1 MGVCF
6 GLDTNDTLG
15 HLVGDQMLL
24 EIGRR
29 LKQNLRDS
37 DVLARFGG
45 DEFVVMLEDMGDR
58 ENISFV
64 VERILHSFNRPLD
77 LGGRS
82 LFVSASIRNTMFP
95 DDGETA
101 EELLRNSDLAMYR
114 AKAEGRRAYRFY
126 DQKLESEINE
136 RVSVERELTRAL
148 GSCDL
153 WVAYQPQWDLRTG
166 QIVGAEALLRW
177 EGSKRHNI
185 TMGRVV
191 SIAEECGM
199 ILPIGQWVIR
209 EAIAQLQRWQ
219 RQGFSLK
226 LSINLSAVQFHHQD
240 VFAIITEALSA
251 RGLAAGAVKAEITES
266 VLLHRSVRVKE
277 TLHALHG
284 AGIGLILDDFGTGY
298 SSLTYLQQFPIETVK
313 IDASFLNGIGKQNN
327 DEAIVSGI
335 VQMAHSLG
343 LSVVAEGVETQE
355 QLAFLKNCGCDLGQ
369 GYLLAKPLGAADFER
384 FLMERQ
390 PEGPQSPLPAR
401 RSAVAGL
408 PGR

>member
-1 MGVCF
+1 M
-6 GLDTNDTLG
+6 DTNDTLG

-126 DQKLESEINE
+126 D
-136 RVSVERELTRAL
+136 
-148 GSCDL
+148 
-153 WVAYQPQWDLRTG
+153 
-166 QIVGAEALLRW
+166 
-177 EGSKRHNI
+177 
-185 TMGRVV
+185 
-191 SIAEECGM
+191 
-199 ILPIGQWVIR
+199 
-209 EAIAQLQRWQ
+209 
-219 RQGFSLK
+219 
-226 LSINLSAVQFHHQD
+226 
-240 VFAIITEALSA
+240 
-251 RGLAAGAVKAEITES
+251 
-266 VLLHRSVRVKE
+266 
-277 TLHALHG
+277 
-284 AGIGLILDDFGTGY
+284 
-298 SSLTYLQQFPIETVK
+298 
-313 IDASFLNGIGKQNN
+313 
-327 DEAIVSGI
+327 
-335 VQMAHSLG
+335 
-343 LSVVAEGVETQE
+343 
-355 QLAFLKNCGCDLGQ
+355 
-369 GYLLAKPLGAADFER
+369 LAKPLEAADFER